1 MDIDRSVIEGALP
14 AGQQTCAGLGDS
26 AEQQSEQRPRQRKA
40 EEGDLMSR
48 DALQQAL
55 LNLAYDNTGSMC
67 YANCSVTCLIWACLS
82 RHNFTVGEWG
92 EPASQLCEVLRHT
105 DGLFQIDGQEW
116 YHSLVANWDAQHGQA
131 DSAEFTSL
139 LVHWVAPASC
149 SCLWQRRWMQCE
161 NVYIHDNGD
170 TYQPLMLQIQP
181 TLRNPTVA
189 VPPNSLHVHP
199 APQLVYPRCLHALGN
214 TQVTP
219 LMKGH

>member
-1 MDIDRSVIEGALP
+1 MDIDRSVIEGAPP

-116 YHSLVANWDAQHGQA
+116 YHSLVANWQQSSRVCWFIGWHLHRAAAFGRDVGC
-131 DSAEFTSL
+131 SAKMCTYTIMVTHIS
-139 LVHWVAPASC
+139 HSC
-149 SCLWQRRWMQCE
+149 CRFS
-161 NVYIHDNGD
+161 
-170 TYQPLMLQIQP
+170 QP
-181 TLRNPTVA
+181 
-189 VPPNSLHVHP
+189 
-199 APQLVYPRCLHALGN
+199 
-214 TQVTP
+214 
-219 LMKGH
+219 